1 MNKIQAI
8 FSVLV
13 IILLVSFSPLKNGYE
28 LSNNPKEILSEL
40 KSTADKT
47 TTIVA
52 DFTEETFLA
61 AFSKPQ
67 ISTGKFYYKASDKMR
82 WAQKTPFEYI
92 IMINFESLRIKN
104 NGIEQSKVGS
114 KKMAKKVNDF
124 MLKMITGDYQDDKNM
139 KTAVYESSSRYLLEM
154 MPTTKPM
161 NKIYT
166 KFEMYFSKSN
176 NRLESIIFFQP
187 GGDKKVTTF
196 SNQEYNMTIEDSF
209 FTKF

>member
-8 FSVLV
+8 FSAIV
-13 IILLVSFSPLKNGYE
+13 ILLLVSFSPLKKGYE
-28 LSNNPKEILSEL
+28 LSNNPKEILAKL

-47 TTIVA
+47 NTIVA

-67 ISTGKFYYKASDKMR
+67 ISNGKFHYKASDKMR
-82 WAQKTPFEYI
+82 WTQKSPFEYI
-92 IMINFESLRIKN
+92 IMINLESLRIKN
-104 NGIEQSKVGS
+104 NGIEQTNVGS
-114 KKMAKKVNDF
+114 KKMARKVNEF
-124 MLKMITGDYQDDKNM
+124 MLKMITGNYQDDKNM
-139 KTAVYESSSRYLLEM
+139 KTAVYESSSKYLLEM
-154 MPTTKPM
+154 TPTTKPM

-187 GGDKKVTTF
+187 EGDKKITTF
-196 SNQEYNMTIEDSF
+196 SHQKYNTTIENSI